1 MNELEKQWLLIEEEI
16 KRAEKHISS
25 VIPTSAI
32 LGELKK
38 KQEEILREYRKK
50 LTAWDRVF
58 LSRHPKR
65 PKAKEIIEY
74 LFEDVFYLR
83 GDRYY
88 GDDGTIIGA
97 IGRLEGI
104 PVTILGTNKG
114 KTLEENMEC
123 NFGMSNPEGYRKALR
138 LMKQAEKFHRPIV
151 TIIDTPGAYPG
162 MGAEERGQGEAIA
175 RNLYFMSDL
184 KVPVIAVITGEGGS
198 GGALALSVADKIV
211 MLENATFS
219 VLSPEGFASILWKDA
234 KLAKKAADKMKMT
247 ARDLFERGLIDE
259 MIEEEI
265 AFSREGFEKTLL
277 RLKEVIRRLLA
288 ETGSLSEEILVEK
301 RYEKYRKIGLEEGS
315 EYGL

>member
-25 VIPTSAI
+25 IIPTSAI

-97 IGRLEGI
+97 IGRFEGI

>member
-25 VIPTSAI
+25 IIPASAI

-97 IGRLEGI
+97 IGRFEGI